1 MQEKF
6 PYSTVNTFQTQH
18 DSVQE
23 ILLQVLIAV
32 KIGITWITGLIKKPD
47 MSLSIVSSMLNLSKR
62 TWTLQFK

>member
-18 DSVQE
+18 DCVQE

-32 KIGITWITGLIKKPD
+32 KIGITWITGLIKNPD
-47 MSLSIVSSMLNLSKR
+47 MSLRIVSSMLNLLKR